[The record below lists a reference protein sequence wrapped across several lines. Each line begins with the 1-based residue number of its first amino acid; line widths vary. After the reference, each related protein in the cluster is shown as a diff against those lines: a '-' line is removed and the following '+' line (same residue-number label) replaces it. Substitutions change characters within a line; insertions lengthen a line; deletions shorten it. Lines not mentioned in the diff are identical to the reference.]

1 MNYIRKGGSCSF
13 APASDVII
21 LHDRGASEPPKN
33 LRQKPKWTT
42 KVTITSHQKGN
53 SKSKTG
59 VCTSKI
65 YCSRE
70 NVQERKKKKQNFFRR
85 RKGIKYFPW
94 HDFLR
99 LNSVKRFIERG
110 KCTDGKLE
118 IVKRSQNL
126 TKHSFCM
133 KSLLNLKQITKNIPE
148 PLRKEINKEG
158 LRTPKQSI
166 IGICFHTIYPLC
178 WVLKL

>member
-1 MNYIRKGGSCSF
+1 MNYIHKGGSCSF
-13 APASDVII
+13 APAGDVIT

-42 KVTITSHQKGN
+42 KVTITSHQKSN

-59 VCTSKI
+59 VCTCKV

-70 NVQERKKKKQNFFRR
+70 NVQERKKNKTKFLSEKERDQIFSFTWLSTT
-85 RKGIKYFPW
+85 KFGEKIIK
-94 HDFLR
+94 
-99 LNSVKRFIERG
+99 RG
-110 KCTDGKLE
+110 KCTGGKLE
-118 IVKRSQNL
+118 IAKRSQNL

-133 KSLLNLKQITKNIPE
+133 KSLLNLKEITKNIPE